1 MIVEEGNG
9 VCGMQKQSTELIESL
24 NKNQKLSKLA
34 VSEKGFLFDPETG
47 QSFTLNRSGLL
58 AINYLKKGESV
69 DDTARHLSDEF
80 KISHETALT
89 SIEAFL
95 IQLGRY
101 I

>member
-1 MIVEEGNG
+1 
-9 VCGMQKQSTELIESL
+9 MQKQAAELFKSL
-24 NKNQKLSKLA
+24 NKNQRLSRFA

-58 AINYLKKGESV
+58 TLNHLKKGQSIEE
-69 DDTARHLSDEF
+69 TAKFLSEEF
-80 KISHETALT
+80 KVPQETAMN
-89 SIEAFL
+89 SVEAFL